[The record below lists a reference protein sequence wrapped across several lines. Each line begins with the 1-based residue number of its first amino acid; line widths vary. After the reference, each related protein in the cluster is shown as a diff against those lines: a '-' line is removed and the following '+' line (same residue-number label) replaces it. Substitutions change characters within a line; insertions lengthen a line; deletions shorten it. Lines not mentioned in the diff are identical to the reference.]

1 MKYLTTLLSTLLL
14 SLFAFSTTIAQEVPN
29 PRVSPTMISAITV
42 NDTYVKVVYGMP
54 FKNDRE
60 IFGQLV
66 PFNEVWRTG
75 ANEAT
80 EITLTG
86 DVDFGGSSVPAGHY
100 ALFTIPGPQEWTII
114 LNNGLGQWGA
124 FRYNQELDVARVTV
138 PVENLEE
145 VWEAFR
151 IQLEDVDGVIHMTLR
166 WDQTGVRVP
175 ITPLP

>member
-86 DVDFGGSSVPAGHY
+86 DVDFGGVICTSRTLWRS
-100 ALFTIPGPQEWTII
+100 FTIPGPQEWTII
-114 LNNGLGQWGA
+114 LNKRFGSMGCFPLQSG
-124 FRYNQELDVARVTV
+124 
-138 PVENLEE
+138 
-145 VWEAFR
+145 
-151 IQLEDVDGVIHMTLR
+151 
-166 WDQTGVRVP
+166 TGCCNV
-175 ITPLP
+175 